1 MGARPLPVLI
11 LASAAFEM
19 DAAFSWYEDRQLGL
33 GTDFLRSCDA
43 TFSALARAPQ
53 AYREVRPRVRR
64 AFLRRFPYLVFFTV
78 EEARIVILG
87 VVHVRQSPDV
97 WPFAS

>member
-1 MGARPLPVLI
+1 VDFRPLPLSI

-19 DAAFSWYEDRQLGL
+19 DAAFAWYEQRQSGL
-33 GTDFLRSCDA
+33 GTDFLRACDA
-43 TFSALARAPQ
+43 SFSTVARVPQ
-53 AYREVRPRVRR
+53 SFREVRPRVRR
-64 AFLRRFPYLVFFTV
+64 AFLRRFPYMVFFTL
-78 EEARIVILG
+78 EESRVVILG